1 MVPRLRA
8 LIWDVDG
15 TLAETERD
23 GHRVAFNQAF
33 EALGLPWRWDVTRYG
48 QLLETTGGYERLLID
63 MQTQPLAPLAQ
74 DDCVRLAR
82 SLHGLKNEAY
92 AALVRDGRIPLRPGV
107 RALMDD
113 CVREA
118 LPMAIATT
126 TSRANVDA
134 LLGVHLGSA
143 WQQYFQAVLCGEDAP
158 NKKPDPEV
166 YYVRTLRQLGLAA
179 DQVLAIEDSPPGV
192 AACEAAGVPVVVT
205 RSVYFEHAMRQV
217 PQALAVGPGL
227 HTRSGWSTRFA
238 AAEGDQPATQVA
250 SAAND
255 AAVAGT
261 DRISLAWLRRWY
273 GRNAVDGASSG
284 PP

>member
-1 MVPRLRA
+1 VVPRLRA

-33 EALGLPWRWDVTRYG
+33 EALGVPWRWDVSRYG
-48 QLLETTGGYERLLID
+48 QLLATTGGYERLMVD
-63 MQTQPLAPLAQ
+63 MQSQPLAPLAV
-74 DDCVRLAR
+74 DERSRLAHR
-82 SLHGLKNEAY
+82 LHGLKNEAY

-107 RALMDD
+107 RALMGD
-113 CVREA
+113 CAREA

-143 WQQYFQAVLCGEDAP
+143 WRQHFEAVLCGEDAP

-166 YYVRTLRQLGLAA
+166 YLRTLQQLGLAA
-179 DQVLAIEDSPPGV
+179 DQVVAIEDSPPGV
-192 AACEAAGVPVVVT
+192 AACLAAGVPVVVT
-205 RSVYFEHAMRQV
+205 RSVYFEQAMCRV

-227 HTRSGWSTRFA
+227 HTRSGWPTPPGT
-238 AAEGDQPATQVA
+238 AEGCERAAQVGR
-250 SAAND
+250 SAD
-255 AAVAGT
+255 DAGT
-261 DRISLAWLRRWY
+261 ADDDRVSLGWLRRWFEHA
-273 GRNAVDGASSG
+273 AVLAAEPG
-284 PP
+284 PS